1 MNGKYYWLKLKKDF
15 FKRHDIKI
23 LEAMPDGHKSVLFY
37 LKLMLE
43 SIDHEGE
50 LRFSEQVPYSPE
62 MLAIITDTGE
72 NTVKESLKRLQELG
86 MLEITQDGTIV
97 LNQVKTMI
105 GSAADNDNAIRQRR
119 FREKKKAENN
129 ANVTDSNVTS
139 VIKVTDSNVTPVTKN
154 NESKSIEIEIDKEI
168 DIEKRN
174 VKEKRQ
180 IFVPPTVDEVR
191 AYCEER
197 NNGIDAEKF
206 VDYYQARGWELSKG
220 RKVKDWKACVRT
232 WEGNAKEKQTTQISL
247 LSGGGMFSQFRE

>member
-180 IFVPPTVDEVR
+180 IFVPPSVEEVSH
-191 AYCEER
+191 
-197 NNGIDAEKF
+197 K
-206 VDYYQARGWELSKG
+206 K
-220 RKVKDWKACVRT
+220 
-232 WEGNAKEKQTTQISL
+232 
-247 LSGGGMFSQFRE
+247 

>member
-50 LRFSEQVPYSPE
+50 LRFSEQMPYSPE
-62 MLAIITDTGE
+62 MLAIITDMGE

-86 MLEITQDGTIV
+86 LLEITQDGTIV

-105 GSAADNDNAIRQRR
+105 GSAADNDNARRQRR

-129 ANVTDSNVTS
+129 ANVTDSNVTN

-180 IFVPPTVDEVR
+180 IFVPPTVEEVSQ
-191 AYCEER
+191 YCIE
-197 NNGIDAEKF
+197 NKIDVDPDKF
-206 VDYYQARGWELSKG
+206 FNFYEAKGWYVGKN
-220 RKVKDWKACVRT
+220 KMKNWKAAIRT
-232 WEGNAKEKQTTQISL
+232 WERNDARRYEPKQPSLYNGNPFDGIE
-247 LSGGGMFSQFRE
+247 